1 MIIISSSSTIVVIII
16 IIIYTVY
23 MGMDVS
29 FTTEL
34 YNNMG
39 IAGMHP
45 EVAPPLAYS
54 IDMEYRQFFRR
65 KSSLKMLV
73 STCMLVDGRV
83 ASFHWVGFKEITLD
97 QWKPPSFTRCS
108 WKKHLVF
115 LQVVL
120 CNLVVH
126 RWVPTPYN
134 RNVVGS
140 ASTLA
145 SKLQASGANN
155 SLSLCDRQLSESSC
169 TVTSL
174 PSVQIPQMYTNV

>member
-1 MIIISSSSTIVVIII
+1 MHPHVLACAGPNRTLSIITLLYIYILLLLLLLLVEVAVAVVVAVLLLLL
-16 IIIYTVY
+16 YTVY

-29 FTTEL
+29 FSTEL
-34 YNNMG
+34 YNNKG

-65 KSSLKMLV
+65 KSSLKMLF

-115 LQVVL
+115 L
-120 CNLVVH
+120 
-126 RWVPTPYN
+126 
-134 RNVVGS
+134 
-140 ASTLA
+140 
-145 SKLQASGANN
+145 
-155 SLSLCDRQLSESSC
+155 
-169 TVTSL
+169 
-174 PSVQIPQMYTNV
+174 